1 MTTKNIYIDTNI
13 FIYLSK
19 PKSPFYKD
27 CIDIIRHCKTH
38 KILISTS
45 VETIQE
51 IIHYS
56 KNIKQP
62 LAGVAIARNILKLV
76 NRFYPITESTVLL
89 YLDQAE
95 IYQTSGSRDLL
106 HYVVC
111 LENKIDSIITLDKDF
126 KKFKEVEI
134 LKPEE
139 VMTQI

>member
-1 MTTKNIYIDTNI
+1 MTRNIYIDTNL

-19 PKSPFYKD
+19 PSSPFYKTCND
-27 CIDIIRHCKTH
+27 LIRYCKTH

-62 LAGVAIARNILKLV
+62 LAGIGIARNTLRLID
-76 NRFYPITESTVLL
+76 RFYPVTESTIRL

-111 LENKIDSIITLDKDF
+111 LENSIDKIVTLDKDF
-126 KKFKEVEI
+126 KKFNEVKI
-134 LKPEE
+134 LKPDEFLA
-139 VMTQI
+139 QI